1 MPAEDQTASVNY
13 ETFKIFTGLLQ
24 KMGNDKDFGDA
35 LSHMENTTLTKK
47 QIEEMKIY
55 CKAHIY
61 SFLDHGKYRI
71 KYRIDINND
80 TEIDINDTIENHIR
94 ENETV
99 LLDNL
104 DETVVDQY
112 LNFYLR
118 ASHVDPTKLPFDLTN
133 RTRKRARENYIEEK
147 KKVVKKGIYVIMQN
161 TLKIIDKIDKID
173 RDTSSISEQE
183 ETSSISEQ
191 EETSSISDEQKGAL
205 KDITNT
211 YFDDQRTA
219 TNERNVRQRTIEA
232 GTRGGSKKRTKRKRN
247 NKKSK
252 KRKRN
257 NKKSKKRKR
266 KRKTLRR
273 RQRS

>member
-1 MPAEDQTASVNY
+1 MSAEDQTASVNY

-61 SFLDHGKYRI
+61 SFLDHRKYG
-71 KYRIDINND
+71 IDINND
-80 TEIDINDTIENHIR
+80 TKIDIEETIGNDIR

-104 DETVVDQY
+104 DERVVDQY
-112 LNFYLR
+112 LNFYLP
-118 ASHVDPTKLPFDLTN
+118 APHVDPTKRPFDVTN
-133 RTRKRARENYIEEK
+133 ISGKDARKTYIEEI

-191 EETSSISDEQKGAL
+191 EEARVRYRISKGAL

-211 YFDDQRTA
+211 YIDDQLTA
-219 TNERNVRQRTIEA
+219 TNERNVRRRTIES

-247 NKKSK
+247 KKKSK